1 MNALKPPN
9 YNGPEAFPLKAYV
22 KSFKVAVFV
31 IDLKDRDTIIDQ
43 YVIDYGKY
51 EDKQW
56 LGKLSYYCWQR
67 GYSVE
72 TMSLDSA
79 EGR

>member
-9 YNGPEAFPLKAYV
+9 YNGPESVPLKGYV
-22 KSFKVAVFV
+22 KSFKVAVFI
-31 IDLKDRDTIIDQ
+31 IDLRHDDIIIDQ
-43 YVIDYGKY
+43 YEIDYGKY
-51 EDKQW
+51 EDKAW
-56 LGKLSYYCWQR
+56 LGRISFWAWQR